1 VQDIAPLI
9 PLLLLAVV
17 FYLLVLRPARVRQR
31 AAATLQAELEVGA
44 AVMLTSGVFGQV
56 VSTREESVGLRVA
69 PDVVLTVHR
78 HAVGRVIDDET
89 LATMRTD
96 GAAGWELG

>member
-17 FYLLVLRPARVRQR
+17 FYLLVLRPARARQR

-44 AVMLTSGVFGQV
+44 TVMLTSGVFGQV
-56 VSTREESVGLRVA
+56 VSTGVESIGVRVA
-69 PDVVLTVHR
+69 ADVVITVHR
-78 HAVGRVIDDET
+78 QAIGRLIDDET
-89 LATMRTD
+89 LTTMRTE
-96 GAAGWELG
+96 GATRWELG